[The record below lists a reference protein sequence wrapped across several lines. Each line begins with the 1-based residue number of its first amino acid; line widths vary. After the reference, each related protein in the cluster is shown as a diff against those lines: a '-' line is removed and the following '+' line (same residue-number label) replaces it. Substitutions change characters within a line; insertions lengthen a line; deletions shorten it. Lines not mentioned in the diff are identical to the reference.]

1 MKGKEYFKTVYKKA
15 VNLCVDLCNEYKI
28 SVDKI
33 VCHSEAYKLGYASN
47 HADVMHWF
55 PKHGKSMDVFRQDV
69 KKGIEATKTVKP
81 KVTLYT
87 VKDMPNSP
95 KYDAWVAELQRAT
108 GSADDGRYGKNT
120 LSKCPK
126 VVLGDI
132 GTIIELLKERLK
144 SLGYYKGTINK
155 KYDVTLKKAVVA
167 YEKRLGFSDT
177 TGTINKAG
185 KTWSALLQ
193 GVK

>member
-1 MKGKEYFKTVYKKA
+1 
-15 VNLCVDLCNEYKI
+15 
-28 SVDKI
+28 
-33 VCHSEAYKLGYASN
+33 
-47 HADVMHWF
+47 MHWF
-55 PKHGKSMDVFRQDV
+55 PKHGKSMNVFRQDV

-87 VKDMPNSP
+87 VKDMPNSS

-108 GSADDGRYGKNT
+108 GSVDDGRYGKNT
-120 LSKCPK
+120 LYKCPK
-126 VVLGDI
+126 VVLGDRGEVI
-132 GTIIELLKERLK
+132 KLLQQRLN
-144 SLGYYKGTINK
+144 SLGYNCGKTDGIYGNAT
-155 KYDVTLKKAVVA
+155 KKAIIA

-193 GVK
+193 GIK